1 MEQETQEQKPKNFI
15 LKTKIEDMLAYGL
28 PAIRNFPRADRQ
40 TAAEIRR
47 SMLAAYRLS
56 IILEKK
62 YYKKT
67 TVQELDVELAVL
79 RHLVRMA
86 RDVRFSGAAT
96 HPPLSPKQYEV
107 WARYLDEIGKLVGG
121 YIKSLGPKA

>member
-1 MEQETQEQKPKNFI
+1 MEQESKPKNFI
-15 LKTKIEDMLAYGL
+15 LKTKVEDMMAYGQ

-47 SMLAAYRLS
+47 SMLSIYRLS

-67 TVQELDVELAVL
+67 TVQELDTELAVL

-86 RDVRFSGAAT
+86 RDVRFSGAT
-96 HPPLSPKQYEV
+96 IHPSLSPKQYEV
-107 WARYLDEIGKLVGG
+107 WARHLDEVGKLIGG

>member
-1 MEQETQEQKPKNFI
+1 
-15 LKTKIEDMLAYGL
+15 MLAYGL

-47 SMLAAYRLS
+47 SMLAAYRLA

-79 RHLVRMA
+79 RHLIRMA
-86 RDVRFSGAAT
+86 RDVRFSGATA
-96 HPPLSPKQYEV
+96 HPPLSPRKYEV
-107 WARYLDEIGKLVGG
+107 WARYLDEIGKLIGG
-121 YIKSLGPKA
+121 YIKSLGSKA

>member
-1 MEQETQEQKPKNFI
+1 MEQESKPKNFI
-15 LKTKIEDMLAYGL
+15 LKTKVEDMMAYGL

-47 SMLAAYRLS
+47 SMLSIYRLS

-67 TVQELDVELAVL
+67 TVQELDTELAVL

-86 RDVRFSGAAT
+86 RDIRFSGAT
-96 HPPLSPKQYEV
+96 IHPPLSPKQYEV
-107 WARYLDEIGKLVGG
+107 WARHLDEVGKLIGG